1 MKRFSIGDF
10 SLRRAQARRLPI
22 GAPAI
27 SIVVLALALLADPVP
42 SLGQQPGKV
51 YRIGYLSGNMF
62 APTEETHP
70 QKCPI
75 IGNPNWQAF
84 VAGLRERGYIRGEN
98 VVVECRWT
106 EGRAERAPGFA
117 KELVDLKPD
126 LMVATNTYSVRALK
140 QATSTIPIV
149 MTGVIN
155 PVERG
160 LVPSLARP
168 GGNVT
173 GLTDTPMEM
182 EGKRLQLLKE
192 AVPTVTR
199 VAVLSHPGATPEP
212 AFQRERE
219 TAARALGVTPQV
231 YDVRDPAEFAG
242 AFDAM
247 TQARVEALFVAAD
260 PFWWFH
266 RHRIIALVAQ
276 HRLPAIYPD
285 RDFVQA
291 GGLLAYDVNRIATFR
306 RLGFYVDRIFKGASP
321 GDLPVEQPTKFD
333 LFINGKT
340 AKALGL
346 TIPQSLLM
354 RADEVIE

>member
-1 MKRFSIGDF
+1 MKAGEVALSVI
-10 SLRRAQARRLPI
+10 
-22 GAPAI
+22 
-27 SIVVLALALLADPVP
+27 LALTLLAAPLPADA
-42 SLGQQPGKV
+42 QQPGKV

-62 APTEETHP
+62 APTEEAHP
-70 QKCPI
+70 QKCPMT
-75 IGNPNWQAF
+75 GNPNWQAF
-84 VAGLRERGYIRGEN
+84 VGGLRERGYVPGQN

-126 LMVATNTYSVRALK
+126 LIVATNTYSVRALK

-182 EGKRLQLLKE
+182 DGKRLQLLKE

-199 VAVLSHPGATPEP
+199 VAVLSHPSGGGLPEP

-219 TAARALGVTPQV
+219 AAARALGVTLQV
-231 YDVRDPAEFAG
+231 HDVRDPAEFAG
-242 AFDAM
+242 AFAAM

-260 PFWWFH
+260 PFWWLH
-266 RHRIIALVAQ
+266 RHRMIELAAQ
-276 HRLPAIYPD
+276 SRLPAIYAN
-285 RDFVQA
+285 RDFVTA
-291 GGLLAYDVNRIATFR
+291 GGLMAYDVNQSAILR
-306 RLGFYVDRIFKGASP
+306 RVGVYVDKIFKGASP

-333 LFINGKT
+333 LFINLKN

-346 TIPQSLLM
+346 TIPQSLVM
-354 RADEVIE
+354 RADEVVE

>member
-1 MKRFSIGDF
+1 
-10 SLRRAQARRLPI
+10 
-22 GAPAI
+22 
-27 SIVVLALALLADPVP
+27 V
-42 SLGQQPGKV
+42 
-51 YRIGYLSGNMF
+51 
-62 APTEETHP
+62 
-70 QKCPI
+70 
-75 IGNPNWQAF
+75 
-84 VAGLRERGYIRGEN
+84 GLN
-98 VVVECRWT
+98 
-106 EGRAERAPGFA
+106 
-117 KELVDLKPD
+117 PD
-126 LMVATNTYSVRALK
+126 LIVATNTYSVRALK
-140 QATSTIPIV
+140 QVTSTLPIV

-160 LVPSLARP
+160 LVAGLARP
-168 GGNVT
+168 GGTVT
-173 GLTDTPMEM
+173 GLTDAPMEM

-219 TAARALGVTPQV
+219 TTARALGVTPQV